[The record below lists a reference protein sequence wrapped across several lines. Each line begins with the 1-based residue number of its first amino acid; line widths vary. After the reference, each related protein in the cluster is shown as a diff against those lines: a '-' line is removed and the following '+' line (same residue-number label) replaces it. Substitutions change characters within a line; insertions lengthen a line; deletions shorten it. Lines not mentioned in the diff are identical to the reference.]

1 LSSDPDQQP
10 QAGERNE
17 LKRKRVRRR
26 SRPEQV
32 FAAIQRPRWEVWGIV
47 LLVLAVCFFGG
58 GRSLAVKSSAM
69 ILIGIWGIMLPPGYR
84 LPKVVLISLAAAIG
98 APLLAFL
105 PASWLGSEISWR
117 STLTENWGINLSSFS
132 TSQPWMTLETWIEY
146 TVALF
151 WLVWCGSRGSTTSD
165 RRLAIRI
172 LSLGISAIAILTL
185 LVEAKILHIAWWT
198 FPSELG
204 NTIGPFANR
213 NHTSSLMTLGSL
225 LSAAASYDAFRR
237 KERVGILFLLSL
249 VPLGMVILH
258 NTSRAALILYFVG
271 LSLWLWTASVK
282 GGLLRKISLTGS
294 LALAGVAG
302 LFLFGGKIL
311 SRFAKPDGS
320 GIQFSSFSTRTQLFE
335 DSVSIASDS
344 PWIGIGFGNFKD
356 VFPQLSTTHGP
367 MYCFLHPE
375 SDWLWLLTEGGI
387 TTFCTFAAL
396 VGLLALMTG
405 PWFINKDAESSSDS
419 RQDRRLRNAFAI
431 AVFLAALHGLVDVPN
446 HTPGYGLLSA
456 LLLGLALRS
465 AEVSIPSSGMT
476 RAGNRIVGLGIVV
489 LGCLQLCTAF
499 GKPVLRGSSSAR
511 VLAGRSLELANSDR
525 DQDAFDAMEKAISM
539 NPLNWSLYFQR
550 AQIHLRLNHAENEA
564 YLDFGRARALEPN
577 LVKPCVEE
585 GVIWKDRRPE
595 LAIAAWGEALRREP
609 VHSNSLYHTL
619 FMEGARSRALLP
631 GLIQLAKTPEQK
643 LTILSYPSLYEDHSP
658 GTFQWMLEE
667 FLTQKT
673 NVESLD
679 SKDRNTLF
687 QVWSQHGDRLALIK
701 GLEANSNWHLDGWQI
716 LCNEY
721 ARDGKYE
728 EAFKMAKR
736 YELPP
741 TSPSITGLMPVNQL
755 EQNFLFNPTD
765 ARRGI
770 DLYFGYK
777 SRGEW
782 TQALATLEKVAA
794 LPTAPNYLSYEMAS
808 IYAEKED
815 FRRAWEL
822 MLQYLSRPK

>member
-1 LSSDPDQQP
+1 
-10 QAGERNE
+10 
-17 LKRKRVRRR
+17 
-26 SRPEQV
+26 
-32 FAAIQRPRWEVWGIV
+32 
-47 LLVLAVCFFGG
+47 
-58 GRSLAVKSSAM
+58 
-69 ILIGIWGIMLPPGYR
+69 
-84 LPKVVLISLAAAIG
+84 
-98 APLLAFL
+98 
-105 PASWLGSEISWR
+105 
-117 STLTENWGINLSSFS
+117 
-132 TSQPWMTLETWIEY
+132 
-146 TVALF
+146 
-151 WLVWCGSRGSTTSD
+151 
-165 RRLAIRI
+165 
-172 LSLGISAIAILTL
+172 
-185 LVEAKILHIAWWT
+185 
-198 FPSELG
+198 
-204 NTIGPFANR
+204 
-213 NHTSSLMTLGSL
+213 
-225 LSAAASYDAFRR
+225 
-237 KERVGILFLLSL
+237 
-249 VPLGMVILH
+249 
-258 NTSRAALILYFVG
+258 
-271 LSLWLWTASVK
+271 
-282 GGLLRKISLTGS
+282 
-294 LALAGVAG
+294 
-302 LFLFGGKIL
+302 
-311 SRFAKPDGS
+311 
-320 GIQFSSFSTRTQLFE
+320 
-335 DSVSIASDS
+335 
-344 PWIGIGFGNFKD
+344 
-356 VFPQLSTTHGP
+356 
-367 MYCFLHPE
+367 
-375 SDWLWLLTEGGI
+375 
-387 TTFCTFAAL
+387 
-396 VGLLALMTG
+396 
-405 PWFINKDAESSSDS
+405 
-419 RQDRRLRNAFAI
+419 
-431 AVFLAALHGLVDVPN
+431 
-446 HTPGYGLLSA
+446 
-456 LLLGLALRS
+456 
-465 AEVSIPSSGMT
+465 
-476 RAGNRIVGLGIVV
+476 
-489 LGCLQLCTAF
+489 
-499 GKPVLRGSSSAR
+499 
-511 VLAGRSLELANSDR
+511 LELANSDR